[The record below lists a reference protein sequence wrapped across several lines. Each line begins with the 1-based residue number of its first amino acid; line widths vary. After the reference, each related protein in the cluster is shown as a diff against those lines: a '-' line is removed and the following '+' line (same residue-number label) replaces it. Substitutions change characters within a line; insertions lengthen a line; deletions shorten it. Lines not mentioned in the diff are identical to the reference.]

1 MLDQQD
7 TLVHLPLLQ
16 HSPPLSHCVKW
27 WSSNCGVGWP
37 LPLAS
42 LLAAVGEPISPQSQH
57 QSNVCFFP
65 PTDYLQIARCLERMC
80 QWGFQLKR
88 DLQGL
93 RDQLRQ
99 LESER
104 SVLEVKLKHARTQVE
119 VEMKKRHRAEAELE
133 KQVLGELGEIRGS

>member
-1 MLDQQD
+1 
-7 TLVHLPLLQ
+7 
-16 HSPPLSHCVKW
+16 
-27 WSSNCGVGWP
+27 
-37 LPLAS
+37 
-42 LLAAVGEPISPQSQH
+42 
-57 QSNVCFFP
+57 
-65 PTDYLQIARCLERMC
+65 MC

-133 KQVLGELGEIRGS
+133 KQVLGELGEIRGSEVVMSGG